1 MANQID
7 HDFISEREGGSVTRG
22 YVPAVQISKSGVTV
36 AAGFDLGARSDSD
49 LSILGLTP
57 ALKAKLRPYCGKKGK
72 DAADALKATPL
83 TITPSQA
90 SEIDVAVRKSGLS
103 KLQLAYRAA
112 PDNAKNVDLF
122 DLPAEAQTVIASV
135 SFQYG
140 DLAFRAPKFWK
151 AVSSQDWPTAV
162 GILRDFGDAYP
173 SRRNLEAD
181 LLQRIVK

>member
-7 HDFISEREGGSVTRG
+7 HDFVSDREGGSVTTG
-22 YVPAVQISKSGVTV
+22 YVPAAQVSKSGVTV
-36 AAGFDLGARSDSD
+36 ATGFDLGARNTDD
-49 LSILGLTP
+49 LSALGLSP
-57 ALKAKLRPYCGKKGK
+57 ALKAKLTRYCGKKGK
-72 DAADALKATPL
+72 DAADALKTTPL

-90 SEIDVAVRKSGLS
+90 TEIDVAVRKSVVS
-103 KLQLAYRAA
+103 KLQLAYRAS
-112 PDNAKNVDLF
+112 PDNPKNVDLF

-151 AVSSQDWPTAV
+151 AVSSQDWRTAV
-162 GILRDFGDAYP
+162 SILRDFGDAYP